1 MKRLVAIM
9 AVITALSAFNA
20 SARVEGYP
28 VKGRVIDRIT
38 REGVPYAAVI
48 IVGVEGSG
56 VMTDSVGVF
65 LFPELKPGVYQF
77 SAIQMGYR
85 TTVSPEYKV
94 TPYTPWIEMEID
106 QDAAELTA
114 STVRPSPCELL
125 KVL

>member
-65 LFPELKPGVYQF
+65 LFP
-77 SAIQMGYR
+77 
-85 TTVSPEYKV
+85 
-94 TPYTPWIEMEID
+94 
-106 QDAAELTA
+106 
-114 STVRPSPCELL
+114 
-125 KVL
+125 